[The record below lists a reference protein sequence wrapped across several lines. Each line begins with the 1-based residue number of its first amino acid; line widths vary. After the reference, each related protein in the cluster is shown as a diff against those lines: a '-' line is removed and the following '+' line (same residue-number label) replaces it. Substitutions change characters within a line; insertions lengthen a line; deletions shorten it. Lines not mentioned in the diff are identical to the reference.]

1 VLAVRRYAIAVLL
14 TSLALGL
21 AILGEETWGIAAP
34 FSFFLVAVM
43 ISSWVG
49 GLGPG
54 LLATFL
60 GIAAA
65 DYFTIPPLQAV
76 SFDVGRAAQLG
87 TFIGIALLISS
98 LNDSRRLALA
108 AVNEERAQLEARV
121 AQRTA
126 ELAGANA
133 DLRAAHWEQQQ
144 LLHDLGERVKELT
157 AVNVIGTRLL
167 DDRGD
172 PADLL
177 ARVVVDIPKAW
188 QYPEITEARIS
199 AGSIEARTQHFEPTP
214 WMQRAE
220 FLVAGD
226 APGAI
231 EVAYREA
238 RPDASEGPFLLEE
251 RNLIDLLAGM
261 LQAYFERR
269 HAEAEA
275 EAGRREAQSANAAKD
290 DFLATL
296 SHELRTPLNVMLGWT
311 RMLRSGQMSGEAAA
325 KGLEVLE
332 RSVHLQ
338 TKLIEDLL
346 DISRI
351 ITGRLAL
358 EKSRVDL
365 VAIAAV
371 AIDSARPAALGQ
383 AVHLTASLPPAL
395 WIEADPQRI
404 QQVISNLL
412 NNALKFTPAHGSI
425 HVRVEQAGDA
435 ATIEVQDTGV
445 GIARDVL
452 PRIFNR
458 FEQGDQSTTRRFGGL
473 GIGLAIVKY
482 FVEQHDGLIT
492 ASSQGPNHGSCF
504 TITLPLR
511 VGVSPGSVPPAH
523 SSTQSA

>member
-1 VLAVRRYAIAVLL
+1 
-14 TSLALGL
+14 
-21 AILGEETWGIAAP
+21 
-34 FSFFLVAVM
+34 
-43 ISSWVG
+43 
-49 GLGPG
+49 
-54 LLATFL
+54 
-60 GIAAA
+60 
-65 DYFTIPPLQAV
+65 
-76 SFDVGRAAQLG
+76 
-87 TFIGIALLISS
+87 
-98 LNDSRRLALA
+98 
-108 AVNEERAQLEARV
+108 
-121 AQRTA
+121 
-126 ELAGANA
+126 
-133 DLRAAHWEQQQ
+133 
-144 LLHDLGERVKELT
+144 
-157 AVNVIGTRLL
+157 
-167 DDRGD
+167 
-172 PADLL
+172 
-177 ARVVVDIPKAW
+177 
-188 QYPEITEARIS
+188 
-199 AGSIEARTQHFEPTP
+199 
-214 WMQRAE
+214 
-220 FLVAGD
+220 
-226 APGAI
+226 
-231 EVAYREA
+231 
-238 RPDASEGPFLLEE
+238 
-251 RNLIDLLAGM
+251 
-261 LQAYFERR
+261 
-269 HAEAEA
+269 
-275 EAGRREAQSANAAKD
+275 
-290 DFLATL
+290 
-296 SHELRTPLNVMLGWT
+296 
-311 RMLRSGQMSGEAAA
+311 MSGEAAA